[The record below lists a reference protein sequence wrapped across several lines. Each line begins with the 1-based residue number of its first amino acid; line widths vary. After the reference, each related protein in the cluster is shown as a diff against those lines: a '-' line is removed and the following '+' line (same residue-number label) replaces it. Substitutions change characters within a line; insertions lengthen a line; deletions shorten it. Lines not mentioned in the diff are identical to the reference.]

1 MLGIVVIVSVVRR
14 TATSATVFSV
24 DCVIYSFM
32 QGQWCIASFVNFAR
46 KYCQISHSYGL
57 TYTVPVNE
65 NLFYFKFF
73 TKKIIRSHNFVMFF
87 VTKLFVLNL
96 CFVVLLFFIVQVCD
110 NNSSFQKTEGLHL
123 VDKPLLKTISFD
135 SMNSVKKLGMKHG
148 DTTVLSLYSSVV

>member
-1 MLGIVVIVSVVRR
+1 MK
-14 TATSATVFSV
+14 TCF
-24 DCVIYSFM
+24 
-32 QGQWCIASFVNFAR
+32 
-46 KYCQISHSYGL
+46 IS
-57 TYTVPVNE
+57 N
-65 NLFYFKFF
+65 FF